1 MQKTKYAS
9 FQAFWPFYLSEH
21 QHPLNRRLHFIGT
34 ALALCSLLGFGITR
48 KKRFLLGAPLLGY
61 GFAWVGHFK
70 VEKNRPATFQY
81 PVKSLRGDVKL
92 FGVMCQDYLNKVH
105 ERIFS

>member
-1 MQKTKYAS
+1 MAKEKYANFKS
-9 FQAFWPFYLSEH
+9 FWPFYLSEH

-34 ALALCSLLGFGITR
+34 GLALLALLGFGITR
-48 KKRFLLGAPLLGY
+48 KKRFLFLAPLLGY

-81 PVKSLRGDVKL
+81 PFKSLRGDLQL
-92 FGVMCQDYLNKVH
+92 FGVMGQAYLNKIRQV
-105 ERIFS
+105 IQ

>member
-1 MQKTKYAS
+1 MAKEKYVT
-9 FQAFWPFYLSEH
+9 FKAFWPFYLSEH

-34 ALALCSLLGFGITR
+34 ALALLALLCFGVTR
-48 KKRFLLGAPLLGY
+48 KKRFLFLAPFLGY

-81 PVKSLRGDVKL
+81 PLKSLRGDFQL
-92 FGVMCQDYLNKVH
+92 FGLMGQEYFKKIRQVCK
-105 ERIFS
+105 

>member
-1 MQKTKYAS
+1 MTKEKYANFKS
-9 FQAFWPFYLSEH
+9 FWPFYLSEH

-34 ALALCSLLGFGITR
+34 SLALLALLSFGVTR
-48 KKRFLLGAPLLGY
+48 KKRFLLLAPLMGY

-81 PVKSLRGDVKL
+81 PLKSLRGDLQL
-92 FGVMCQDYLNKVH
+92 FGLMGKEYFKKIRQVSQ
-105 ERIFS
+105 